1 MQIVASFEAPIE
13 LLSVNKRTATEIK
26 FEVQNTAAGR
36 KAAFI
41 LGFKGGDVGASLGFP
56 SSFLYPFFIFSISP
70 SWQKSAARTRRCASR
85 AMKFVKLLCF
95 ESNVRYVKFCAYKF
109 HYCRALRRFLP

>member
-1 MQIVASFEAPIE
+1 MAKVSALMRYVDMIRVLKYSSNPYCDIAPFFSCFSSCTLPCVCARQRFVQAAVMQIVASFEAPIE

-41 LGFKGGDVGASLGFP
+41 LGFKGGDVGA
-56 SSFLYPFFIFSISP
+56 
-70 SWQKSAARTRRCASR
+70 
-85 AMKFVKLLCF
+85 
-95 ESNVRYVKFCAYKF
+95 
-109 HYCRALRRFLP
+109 

>member
-26 FEVQNTAAGR
+26 FEVQNTTAGR

-41 LGFKGGDVGASLGFP
+41 LGFKGGDVGRSHCPRFG
-56 SSFLYPFFIFSISP
+56 SFHL
-70 SWQKSAARTRRCASR
+70 
-85 AMKFVKLLCF
+85 
-95 ESNVRYVKFCAYKF
+95 
-109 HYCRALRRFLP
+109 

>member
-41 LGFKGGDVGASLGFP
+41 LGFKGGDVGASHRHF
-56 SSFLYPFFIFSISP
+56 SVFFICSHTSSPRLFSEICS
-70 SWQKSAARTRRCASR
+70 
-85 AMKFVKLLCF
+85 
-95 ESNVRYVKFCAYKF
+95 SN
-109 HYCRALRRFLP
+109 

>member
-1 MQIVASFEAPIE
+1 MRIVASFEAPIE

-41 LGFKGGDVGASLGFP
+41 LGFKGGDVGTSVQLISCYFRLYAVIPLTLIPHRCRNLQLKLGALHRVSLYS
-56 SSFLYPFFIFSISP
+56 SSFCVLKPD
-70 SWQKSAARTRRCASR
+70 
-85 AMKFVKLLCF
+85 V
-95 ESNVRYVKFCAYKF
+95 
-109 HYCRALRRFLP
+109 